1 MKLIGLIGGT
11 SYHSTIVYYKLINEL
26 VGKEIGAQGNPP
38 LLLYSL
44 NIELMRSQDFEKINK
59 TYLEIAQ
66 KLEKAGAKAIAI
78 CANTPHIVYDFVQP
92 KIAIPILH
100 IAEATGREAK
110 KIGLKKVG
118 LLGNKPTMTKGFI
131 PMYLK
136 SAFKIETIIP
146 AKQYLEQAHH
156 YVSDELT
163 QGIFS
168 VKAKSFFLNQM
179 ELLKQRGAEGI
190 ILGCTELPLLLKDE
204 DFDIPLLA
212 TTDLHA
218 KIITEFI
225 LE

>member
-1 MKLIGLIGGT
+1 
-11 SYHSTIVYYKLINEL
+11 
-26 VGKEIGAQGNPP
+26 
-38 LLLYSL
+38 
-44 NIELMRSQDFEKINK
+44 
-59 TYLEIAQ
+59 
-66 KLEKAGAKAIAI
+66 
-78 CANTPHIVYDFVQP
+78 
-92 KIAIPILH
+92 
-100 IAEATGREAK
+100 
-110 KIGLKKVG
+110 
-118 LLGNKPTMTKGFI
+118 
-131 PMYLK
+131 MYLK

-218 KIITEFI
+218 KMITEFI